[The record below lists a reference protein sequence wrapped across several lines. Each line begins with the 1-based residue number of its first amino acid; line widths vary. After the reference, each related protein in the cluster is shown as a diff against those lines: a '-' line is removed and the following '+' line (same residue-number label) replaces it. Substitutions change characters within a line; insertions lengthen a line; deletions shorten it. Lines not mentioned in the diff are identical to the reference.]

1 MSDSPHDMVKDGEYE
16 AEAYGLHVPH
26 SNKKEIWVVFVVLSI
41 LTIIEFILA
50 FTMHPGYARTI
61 IFLVLTV
68 FKAAGIV
75 LYFMHMK
82 HERKRLMYSVILPLI
97 FIVYLVAL
105 LIIETQG

>member
-16 AEAYGLHVPH
+16 AEGYGLHVPH
-26 SNKKEIWVVFVVLSI
+26 SNKKEIFLVFAILSA
-41 LTIIEFILA
+41 LTAVEFVLA
-50 FTMHPGYARTI
+50 FVMDPGTWRTI

-82 HERKRLMYSVILPLI
+82 HELKRLMYSVLLPLI
-97 FIVYLVAL
+97 FVVYLVAL

>member
-26 SNKKEIWVVFVVLSI
+26 SSKSEIWIVFLILSA
-41 LTIIEFILA
+41 LTIAEFILA
-50 FTMHPGYARTI
+50 FAMNPGTWRTI

-82 HERKRLMYSVILPLI
+82 HERKRLMYSVILPMV

-105 LIIETQG
+105 IVIETQG

>member
-26 SNKKEIWVVFVVLSI
+26 SKKSEIFKVFVVLSI
-41 LTIIEFILA
+41 LTAIEFVLA
-50 FTMHPGYARTI
+50 FAMNAGVARTI

-82 HERKRLMYSVILPLI
+82 HELKRLMYSVILPLV

>member
-1 MSDSPHDMVKDGEYE
+1 MSDSPHDMVNDGEYE

-26 SNKKEIWVVFVVLSI
+26 SKKKEIMIVFVVLSI
-41 LTIIEFILA
+41 VTAIEFVFA
-50 FTMHPGYARTI
+50 FVMDPGIARTV

-82 HERKRLMYSVILPLI
+82 HELKRLMYSVILPLV

-105 LIIETQG
+105 IIIETQG

>member
-26 SNKKEIWVVFVVLSI
+26 SRKKEIWQVFIVLFI
-41 LTIIEFILA
+41 LTAVEFVFA
-50 FTMHPGYARTI
+50 FVMDPGIARTI
-61 IFLVLTV
+61 IFLALTV
-68 FKAAGIV
+68 LKAAGIV

-82 HERKRLMYSVILPLI
+82 HELKRLMYSVILPLI

>member
-16 AEAYGLHVPH
+16 AEAHGLHVPH
-26 SNKKEIWVVFVVLSI
+26 SNKKEIWIVFVVLFI
-41 LTIIEFILA
+41 ITAIEFVFA
-50 FTMHPGYARTI
+50 FAMDAGVARTV

-68 FKAAGIV
+68 LKAAGIV
-75 LYFMHMK
+75 AYFMHMK
-82 HERKRLMYSVILPLI
+82 HELKRLAYSVILPLI

>member
-26 SNKKEIWVVFVVLSI
+26 SNKKEIWVVFFVLFV
-41 LTIIEFILA
+41 LTAVEFVFA
-50 FTMHPGYARTI
+50 FAMNPGVARTV

-82 HERKRLMYSVILPLI
+82 HELKRLMYSVILPLI
-97 FIVYLVAL
+97 FVVYLVAL

>member
-1 MSDSPHDMVKDGEYE
+1 MVHDGAYE

-26 SNKKEIWVVFVVLSI
+26 SSKKEILTVFVVLAV
-41 LTIIEFILA
+41 LTGIEFVLA
-50 FTMHPGYARTI
+50 FAMHPSVARTI
-61 IFLVLTV
+61 IFLVLTI

-82 HERKRLMYSVILPLI
+82 HELKRLMYSVLLPLI